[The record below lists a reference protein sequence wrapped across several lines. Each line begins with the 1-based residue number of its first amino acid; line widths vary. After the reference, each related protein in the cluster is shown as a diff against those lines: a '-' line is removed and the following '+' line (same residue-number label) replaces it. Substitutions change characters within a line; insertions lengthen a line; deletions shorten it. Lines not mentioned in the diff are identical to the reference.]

1 MRLVTYRRDGDRR
14 LGAVVDGAVVDVPDT
29 VGKPGYPET
38 MEALVEEGT
47 GALDAART
55 ALAGPEVD
63 RHVVPAATLLV
74 PILPASLRDFLAF
87 EDHVKAGAARRG
99 EDVNPAW
106 YEMPIYYKGNHR
118 SVYGPDEEIPWPPYT
133 EELDYELEVAAVVGA
148 RGRDLDEDTAARLI
162 FGYTLM
168 NDWSARD
175 IQRKEMAVR
184 LGPAK
189 GKDFATSLGP
199 CLVTADELAPF
210 RDEEGFL
217 ALGLTAMVNGEE
229 VGRDLLSNM
238 GWPFRDLVAYASRG
252 TWVRAGDVLGSGTC
266 GNGGCLAEL
275 WGRRGR
281 QDPPPL
287 RAGDLVALHVEGIGT
302 LSNTVVEGRPA
313 PSIPAARPRPR
324 ERP

>member
-1 MRLVTYRRDGDRR
+1 MRLVTYRRGGGRR
-14 LGAVVDGAVVDVPDT
+14 LGAVVDGAVVDLPDT
-29 VGKPGYPET
+29 VGEPGYPDT
-38 MEALVEEGT
+38 MEALVETGT

-63 RHVVPAATLLV
+63 RHVVPEATLLV

-148 RGRDLDEDTAARLI
+148 RGRDLDEDAAARFI
-162 FGYTLM
+162 FAYTLM

-184 LGPAK
+184 LGPGK

-199 CLVTADELAPF
+199 CLVTADELEPS
-210 RDEEGFL
+210 
-217 ALGLTAMVNGEE
+217 ALTLEARVDGE
-229 VGRDLLSNM
+229 V
-238 GWPFRDLVAYASRG
+238 WSRG
-252 TWVRAGDVLGSGTC
+252 SLGEARWTFPQMIAHVSQGEDVWPGDVYGSGTF
-266 GNGGCLAEL
+266 GGGCGLDLGRFL
-275 WGRRGR
+275 WPG
-281 QDPPPL
+281 
-287 RAGDLVALHVEGIGT
+287 A
-302 LSNTVVEGRPA
+302 VVELEAGPIGVLRNRVRRRE
-313 PSIPAARPRPR
+313 AA
-324 ERP
+324 